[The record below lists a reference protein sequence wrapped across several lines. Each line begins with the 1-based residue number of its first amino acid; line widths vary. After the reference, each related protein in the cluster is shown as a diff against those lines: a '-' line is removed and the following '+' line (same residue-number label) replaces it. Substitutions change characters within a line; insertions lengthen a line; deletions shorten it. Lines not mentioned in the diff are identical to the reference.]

1 MKTESQLR
9 EKLNHSL
16 KTLHWKYRRKVT
28 ANNFNFLKVPAAV
41 FIETNILCQQ
51 TTTFILSDETSS
63 KLILVTGQKLKN
75 GQLVFTRFCSILAVV
90 VVFLSGR
97 LAVNG

>member
-1 MKTESQLR
+1 MKMESPLR

-63 KLILVTGQKLKN
+63 KLILVTGQKLSYN
-75 GQLVFTRFCSILAVV
+75 Q
-90 VVFLSGR
+90 
-97 LAVNG
+97 

>member
-1 MKTESQLR
+1 MKMESQLR

-51 TTTFILSDETSS
+51 RPHLYSLM
-63 KLILVTGQKLKN
+63 KLLQN
-75 GQLVFTRFCSILAVV
+75 
-90 VVFLSGR
+90 
-97 LAVNG
+97 